1 MTGYDLSIVIP
12 INNEEFNIPLLAKEI
27 EIELMS
33 SYKFEVIWVDDGS
46 VDNSWLQIQRLGGV
60 NKGIKL
66 SKNYGQSSSMM
77 AGILNA
83 KGELILTM
91 DGDLQSDPKDIKNM
105 LKVFSEDVD
114 LVQGYRVNRNDG
126 MLSRKIPSYLANKLA
141 KKILPESLIDL
152 GCTLRL
158 FRSKLIDSNKLM
170 GEMHRVFGLYLVTNG
185 ANFIE
190 VPVNHRPRIN
200 GKSKYGLNRTYKF
213 LADII
218 LLKFMSTIVNKP
230 LYLFF
235 RLSIATLF
243 SSILLLILAF
253 ALRIFKIKDHIDSVF
268 IVGSMIL
275 FSTAVLLLSL
285 GLIAEILSRVYLSLS
300 PKAQFTI
307 RTKIG
312 YE

>member
-1 MTGYDLSIVIP
+1 MNSYDLSIIIP
-12 INNEEFNIPLLAKEI
+12 INNEELNIPLLAKEI
-27 EIELMS
+27 EAELMDLF
-33 SYKFEVIWVDDGS
+33 KFEVIWVDDGS
-46 VDNSWLQIQRLGGV
+46 EDSSWLQIQRLGGV
-60 NKGIKL
+60 NRGIKL
-66 SKNYGQSSSMM
+66 YKNYGQSSAMM
-77 AGILNA
+77 AGVLNA

-91 DGDLQSDPKDIKNM
+91 DGDLQSDPKDIKKM
-105 LKVFSEDVD
+105 LEAFSKDVD
-114 LVQGYRVNRNDG
+114 LVQGYRVNRNDR

-158 FRSKLIDSNKLM
+158 FRSTLMDSNKLM
-170 GEMHRVFGLYLVTNG
+170 GEMHRVFGLYLITNG

-190 VPVNHRPRIN
+190 IPVNHRPRIS

-235 RLSIATLF
+235 RLSIVTLF
-243 SSILLLILAF
+243 SSILLLVLAF
-253 ALRIFKIKDHIDSVF
+253 ALRIFNIKDYIDSVF

-285 GLIAEILSRVYLSLS
+285 GLISEILSRVYLSLS

-307 RTKIG
+307 RAKIG

>member
-1 MTGYDLSIVIP
+1 MSSYDLSIVIP
-12 INNEEFNIPLLAKEI
+12 INNEEDNIPLLAKEI
-27 EIELMS
+27 EIELTS

-46 VDNSWLQIQRLGGV
+46 DDNSWLQIQRLGGV

-66 SKNYGQSSSMM
+66 FKNYGQSSAMM

-105 LKVFSEDVD
+105 LKAFSEDVD
-114 LVQGYRVNRNDG
+114 LVQGYRVNRNDR
-126 MLSRKIPSYLANKLA
+126 MLSRKIPSYIANKLA

-170 GEMHRVFGLYLVTNG
+170 GEMHRVFGLYLLTNG

-243 SSILLLILAF
+243 SSILLLVLAF
-253 ALRIFKIKDHIDSVF
+253 TLRIFNIKDFIDSVF

>member
-1 MTGYDLSIVIP
+1 MSSYDLSIVIP
-12 INNEEFNIPLLAKEI
+12 INNEEYNIPLLAKEI

-46 VDNSWLQIQRLGGV
+46 DDNSWLQIQRLGGV

-66 SKNYGQSSSMM
+66 FKNYGQSSAMM

-105 LKVFSEDVD
+105 LKAFSEDVD
-114 LVQGYRVNRNDG
+114 LVQGYRVNRNDR

-170 GEMHRVFGLYLVTNG
+170 GEMHRVFGLYLLTNG

-243 SSILLLILAF
+243 SSILLLVLAF
-253 ALRIFKIKDHIDSVF
+253 TLRIFNIKDYIDSVF

>member
-1 MTGYDLSIVIP
+1 MNSYDLSIIIP
-12 INNEEFNIPLLAKEI
+12 INNEELNIPLLAKEI
-27 EIELMS
+27 EVELMDLF
-33 SYKFEVIWVDDGS
+33 KFEVIWVDDGS
-46 VDNSWLQIQRLGGV
+46 EDNSWLQIQRLGGI

-66 SKNYGQSSSMM
+66 YKNYGQSSAMM

-91 DGDLQSDPKDIKNM
+91 DGDLQSDPKDIKKM
-105 LKVFSEDVD
+105 LEAFSKDVD
-114 LVQGYRVNRNDG
+114 LVQGYRVNRNDR

-158 FRSKLIDSNKLM
+158 FRSTLMDSNKLM
-170 GEMHRVFGLYLVTNG
+170 GEMHRVFGLYLITNG

-190 VPVNHRPRIN
+190 VPVNHRPRIS

-235 RLSIATLF
+235 RLSIITLF
-243 SSILLLILAF
+243 SSILLLVLAF
-253 ALRIFKIKDHIDSVF
+253 ALRIFNIKDYIDSVF

-285 GLIAEILSRVYLSLS
+285 GLISEILSRVYLSLS
-300 PKAQFTI
+300 PKTQFTI
-307 RTKIG
+307 RAKIG